1 MPDNLG
7 FRSLRIQGL
16 YGKQESLKA
25 NPDMRLTQCRVTAR
39 KGQTFFSGGVGSG
52 LCSDF
57 RIEHDQT
64 PSPERIMIGF
74 LSPILFALIPTRVS

>member
-1 MPDNLG
+1 
-7 FRSLRIQGL
+7 
-16 YGKQESLKA
+16 
-25 NPDMRLTQCRVTAR
+25 VTAR